1 MCGSWA
7 ASEPQHS
14 HPYHGDGTAPTSGA
28 NEGECALPAGFTRT
42 LVASLPSPHTSPLLL
57 WPGVPAW
64 SSSPRCLLSLLP
76 HLLPEFVQI
85 APCLRGLP
93 SPLCSS
99 PSWPLFPNSVRPLL
113 TCRETLSSTCLS
125 LSFLLENKPHM
136 GRSLVGGPHV
146 LKSQPRALTGA
157 GEL

>member
-1 MCGSWA
+1 MHPACGVSWV
-7 ASEPQHS
+7 SLRLKMKCHTGFSPQ
-14 HPYHGDGTAPTSGA
+14 
-28 NEGECALPAGFTRT
+28 ALPAGSF
-42 LVASLPSPHTSPLLL
+42 SPLTSHQPPAAPGSHFV

-99 PSWPLFPNSVRPLL
+99 PSWPLFPNSARPLL

-125 LSFLLENKPHM
+125 LSFLLENKPHK
-136 GRSLVGGPHV
+136 GRSLVGGPHA
-146 LKSQPRALTGA
+146 LKSQPSALTRA